1 MLWGNL
7 LLDGRGRLDAMEIV
21 GMTVVGEPGHDE
33 GCPLGGDLH
42 AWEIIIL
49 NEKSLANEPYAY
61 VISANIHR
69 RHLTAEQKRELIA
82 ALLKAAPERSNLATA
97 KIAKVSDKTVARVRD
112 RLETTSEFPKLT
124 KRVGLDGRARSSA
137 RRPAKREPGDE
148 VVRRPPVQLVSKST
162 RTPVFEPLERALRKA
177 RAQQYLRDR
186 PSGRKDGVAEGAAE
200 LDDSLTVEPSQSSD
214 DLIADILAAFRKLD
228 DPDECIDAISKQ
240 ISMLDLDDMPQLLT
254 GLDAPHFAAIR
265 TFFDTKLSG

>member
-1 MLWGNL
+1 MLGKSQ
-7 LLDGRGRLDAMEIV
+7 
-21 GMTVVGEPGHDE
+21 
-33 GCPLGGDLH
+33 
-42 AWEIIIL
+42 IL